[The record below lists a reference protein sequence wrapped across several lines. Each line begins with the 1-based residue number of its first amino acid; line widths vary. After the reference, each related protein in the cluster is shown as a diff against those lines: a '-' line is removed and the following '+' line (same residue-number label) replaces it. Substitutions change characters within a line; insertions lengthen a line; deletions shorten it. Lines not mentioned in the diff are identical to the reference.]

1 MIKENIRTAI
11 VMTIIFL
18 SLSAFKPAQ
27 ASISPTNAAAPTPSQ
42 VLVVYNSNIT
52 TDSDTNICPS
62 IQESQCLAQYYAN
75 ARGIPAVNVVGIA
88 ATTTSGADVE
98 EITKNDYINT
108 IETPLE
114 TYLSTAT
121 SSDGT
126 LLKNKIRDIVLMKGI
141 SLKINDGSGKSVD
154 MSVVQLFTPYISAGF
169 DSNPYFGA
177 DTQFTGAYRFIPNTF
192 SQNGYSLNYL
202 VTRLD
207 GQSVADVKGMIDRS
221 IAADTSGQKSFVID
235 DSQNNTYGRAADR
248 ALADSTLRS
257 FGYKDVYDTTSAI
270 LTTASIIASSS
281 STTDPMI
288 GYSSDGVH
296 ASNVPMSGNIYFNE
310 IANNGLYANG
320 AVANTFES
328 YSGLSVATNNCG
340 GQNCISNF
348 IHAGGSGGFGEVYE
362 PYSIAIPFEN
372 IWMPAYARGYTWA
385 EAAYMGVPYI
395 NWQTI
400 VLGDPLM
407 TINSNPFYG
416 IPLAPTNVSALAG
429 NGNATVSFTPSTSN
443 NPQVT
448 GYVVTSSPGNIV
460 ATGTSSPIIVSGLTN
475 GTPYTFSIAVLSAAG
490 TSTLVISNAVTP
502 HTITY
507 PFTLTTSAGG
517 TASAFP
523 SGSSFAS
530 GTALTLS
537 ATPNSGYYFA
547 GFTGSST
554 SSSTPFTFTLVST
567 TTEKGNFTHTAFP
580 LAAISSINASSSD
593 TSAVISWT
601 TSEVT
606 SSRVNYSTDTSYS
619 SSTMA
624 TDTAPEVISH
634 SVALSNLATCTPYHF
649 QIQSTNMSNG
659 ISTSSDQVFTTT
671 NCPIS
676 PVTSS
681 GGAPSS
687 GGGGGGGGVYIPY
700 IPPVTPLTTPN
711 ASSSTILTPSS
722 TSSVPAV
729 KILVSASGVF
739 LENFGIGTIS
749 RDVPELRQFLY
760 SNGYVIGTSSG
771 VFDASLQNAVI
782 DFQNDHA
789 SAILTPSGLT
799 AGTGFVGAATRA
811 FINALLLHPTTVA
824 ALPQSSTKAVLTS
837 YLQKGSR
844 GSQVIVL
851 QQFLSSILHISSE
864 QIVSG
869 YFGSITE
876 GAVKQFQ
883 ASKGIEQ
890 TGTVGPLTRAAINVL
905 Q

>member
-1 MIKENIRTAI
+1 MIKENIRKVI
-11 VMTIIFL
+11 VMTIVFL
-18 SLSAFKPAQ
+18 SLSACKSAQ

-62 IQESQCLAQYYAN
+62 TQESQCLAQYYAN

-141 SLKINDGSGKSVD
+141 PLKINDGSGKSVD
-154 MSVVQLFTPYISAGF
+154 MSVVQLFTPYVSGSF
-169 DSNPYFGA
+169 VSNPYFGA

-385 EAAYMGVPYI
+385 EAAYMGVPFI

-416 IPLAPTNVSALAG
+416 IPLAPTGISVLIDSG
-429 NGNATVSFTPSTSN
+429 FVTVSFNPSNSN

-460 ATGTSSPIIVSGLTN
+460 ATGTNSPIVVSGLTN
-475 GTPYTFSIAVLSAAG
+475 GTSYTFSVAALSAAG
-490 TSTLVISNAVTP
+490 TSTLATSTAVTP
-502 HTITY
+502 HVILY
-507 PFTLTTSAGG
+507 PFTLTTSFGG
-517 TASAFP
+517 TASALP

-530 GTALTLS
+530 GTVLTLS
-537 ATPNSGYYFA
+537 ESTNGNYHFA
-547 GFTGSST
+547 GFTGT
-554 SSSTPFTFTLVST
+554 KISSSSPFSFVVIAT
-567 TTEKGNFTHTAFP
+567 TTENANFTHTPFP
-580 LAAISSINASSSD
+580 LVTISTINASASD
-593 TSAVISWT
+593 TSALITWNT
-601 TSEVT
+601 DEVA
-606 SSRVNYSTDTSYS
+606 SSLINYSTDTSYAS
-619 SSTMA
+619 SSIA
-624 TDTAPEVISH
+624 TDTAPEVLTH
-634 SVALSNLATCTPYHF
+634 SVTLSNLATCTLYHY

-659 ISTSSDQVFTTT
+659 ISTSSDQTFTTT
-671 NCPIS
+671 GCPTPTI
-676 PVTSS
+676 V
-681 GGAPSS
+681 SS
-687 GGGGGGGGVYIPY
+687 GGGGGGGGGVGSYSAYSAPTLSIATSTNTPTATTTTITPTIIPSL
-700 IPPVTPLTTPN
+700 ILPATLFQRN
-711 ASSSTILTPSS
+711 LGLNSTGP
-722 TSSVPAV
+722 
-729 KILVSASGVF
+729 
-739 LENFGIGTIS
+739 
-749 RDVPELRQFLY
+749 DVQSLRQFLY
-760 SNGYVIGTSSG
+760 ANGYPVATSSSL
-771 VFDASLQNAVI
+771 FDISLEIAVTH
-782 DFQNDHA
+782 FQNDHA
-789 SAILTPSGLT
+789 SAILSPSSLT
-799 AGTGFVGAATRA
+799 SGTGYFGPATRS
-811 FINALLLHPTTVA
+811 FVNALLSPQTPSTA
-824 ALPQSSTKAVLTS
+824 AVSITS
-837 YLQKGSR
+837 YLEKGSR
-844 GSQVIVL
+844 GSQVTLL
-851 QQFLSSILHISSE
+851 QQFLSIQLNIPSST
-864 QIVSG
+864 IVSG
-869 YFGSITE
+869 YFGPITE
-876 GAVKQFQ
+876 AAVKQFQ
-883 ASKGIEQ
+883 ASKGIDE
-890 TGTVGPLTRAAINVL
+890 TGTVGPVTRAALHASV
-905 Q
+905 